1 MMQRINVP
9 FLLSALLAYTV
20 FYIAWSSTF
29 VTNIWLALALIATL
43 QPLIYLVLRQVRN
56 RFG

>member
-1 MMQRINVP
+1 MLRRINGP
-9 FLLSALLAYTV
+9 YLLSALLAYAM
-20 FYIAWSSTF
+20 FYVAWSGEF
-29 VTNIWLALALIATL
+29 VTNIWLALALILTL